1 MRRWRYFGP
10 EEGMGMAFHE
20 IHQDHYGF
28 IWCASS
34 NGLYRYDGYR
44 FKPFKKYVTHSDS
57 ILSDYIWDI
66 LEDPQHNI
74 WMATYDGGINK
85 WNRKTGKFDFYV
97 HNPGRPGSLASNK
110 ALHLMMD
117 KEGFLWAVVAL
128 ESGVPVLER
137 LDPRNGR
144 VQHFRYQPE
153 NALSLDSDTISLIA
167 PAGSPLQ
174 PLIQSRDGQIWVAT
188 RRSINL
194 YVPGANGFRTI
205 PGPWAARREQP
216 FHLYE
221 SPAVPGLIWILA
233 ASDGLA
239 SGHVY
244 RLDSK
249 TLRVDTPGFSS
260 ENLLTYAPTGIYHP
274 PGKPEELWLSSRE
287 LCRINLRDGN
297 AKVFTPELQPDV
309 SLWQG
314 LRDSLFCISPGPS
327 GQPWLVPLGFPPE
340 AYVRGSEKYYIRS
353 GIYQLDPMGKTL
365 ELLNSNPAQ
374 PNLSFGMV
382 YSVNSDPGGSTWIG
396 SFPGFYQ
403 LVQERP
409 GQRLEPAFENFKL
422 WEAPAEADN
431 LSAWAA
437 VERPAGILW
446 VATFKGGLK
455 RVNLHNGEITHFRH
469 EDEAPSSVAHDKVYS
484 LYADEQEG
492 RLWIGTEKGL
502 DWVSLAELDSGSIAP
517 VFHHLLSEERLAGKV
532 VTSITKGPDGFLWAG
547 TAQEGLLLLDADN
560 ELIVGQYKAEAKQE
574 GGLNSSFINTVFTDS
589 KGRSWVAT
597 GMGGLCQALP
607 GGEGLKS
614 YSFQC
619 HLEGMYIVD
628 IFENNDGKLWLAA
641 MNYGIAIFD
650 PETGAHEL
658 WNMENHLQRNS
669 VLGIEQDKAGNIW
682 FSSLGLTRYVPR
694 FDRFRPFGRPSGI
707 QDEDPG
713 RLLLTL
719 KDGRMVYSSINGW
732 LQVFDPAEI
741 RINPNPP
748 RAVITGVQYYSPEEK
763 GNVPL
768 SLDENIEVASEITLS
783 YHQQPFF
790 FQFVGLEFTGPGSI
804 RYATM
809 LKGYEEQWNYTSGL
823 TSGRYL
829 QVPPGR
835 YTFLLKAANGDGKW
849 MDTPL
854 RLGVT
859 ISPPWWKTRGA
870 YLAYGLLLG
879 LIFYTLFA
887 FQRRRLRLR
896 AQLEFEQREAARL
909 KELDAAKTRFFTDI
923 AHELRTPL
931 TVIRGVAGQV
941 REKPGEWLEK
951 GVEMIQRNARQ
962 LYLLANQLLD
972 LSKLETG
979 SLKVNMIQSD
989 VIPFLRAVM
998 DPFATLATAK
1008 GIRWTGEL
1016 HPEQLIMDFEPD
1028 KLQKIVSNLLSN
1040 ALKFTPEGRSITVR
1054 SREMIE
1060 EGKPHF
1066 EFIVEDTGR
1075 GIPPEELP
1083 FIFDRGFRG
1092 KGSLPGAGIGLALAR
1107 ELVFLFG
1114 GKIEAQSPKGSGA
1127 CFRILL
1133 PIHRQAPLDKPV
1145 PLPSMEESGPDKGAA
1160 PHPDGAR
1167 HTYQLLIVEDN
1178 GDLVE
1183 YLSAILSSSFSLAV
1197 ARNGKEGLKKAIR
1210 KVPDVIISDVMMPEM
1225 DGIELCRRLK
1235 ANLETSH
1242 IPVLLLT
1249 ARADVASRTK
1259 GYQSGA
1265 DAYLPKPFDQ
1275 GELFAQLRQLLDNR
1289 KRLQEYYRARLITPA
1304 PSEDGHGQEEEFLA
1318 KALQA
1323 VEDNLSDP
1331 DFGPKQLCKKLNM
1344 SKTQLHNKLRALT
1357 GRSTALFIRNIRL
1370 THAKEALERIPGLT
1384 VKQAAYDFGFKD
1396 PNYFSRVFKMEF
1408 GVNPTDIHP

>member
-1 MRRWRYFGP
+1 
-10 EEGMGMAFHE
+10 MAFQK
-20 IHQDHYGF
+20 IHQGHYGF
-28 IWCASS
+28 LWCASS
-34 NGLYRYDGYR
+34 NGLYRYDGYQ
-44 FKPFKKYVTHSDS
+44 FKPFKRYVTHSDS

-66 LEDPQHNI
+66 LEDAQHNI
-74 WMATYDGGINK
+74 WLATYDGGINK
-85 WNRKTGKFDFYV
+85 WNRKTGKFDYYV
-97 HNPGRPGSLASNK
+97 HAPDDPGSLAANK
-110 ALHLMMD
+110 ALRLMMD
-117 KEGFLWAVVAL
+117 KDGFLWAIVAL
-128 ESGVPVLER
+128 ENGVPALER
-137 LDPRNGR
+137 LDPRSGR

-153 NALSLDSDTISLIA
+153 NALSLNSDTISLIA

-174 PLIQSRDGQIWVAT
+174 PMIQSQDGQIWVAA
-188 RRSINL
+188 RRGVNL

-205 PGPWAARREQP
+205 PGPWAARREHP

-233 ASDGLA
+233 ASEGLDR
-239 SGHVY
+239 GHVY

-249 TLRVDTPGFSS
+249 TLEVDELGFSS

-274 PGKPEELWLSSRE
+274 PGRPEELWLSSRE
-287 LCRINLRDGN
+287 LCRIGLRDGS
-297 AKVFTPELQPDV
+297 AKVFAPELQPDA

-327 GQPWLVPLGFPPE
+327 GQPWLVPLGFPP
-340 AYVRGSEKYYIRS
+340 AAFVRGSEKYYIRS
-353 GIYQLDPMGKTL
+353 GIYRLDTVADRL
-365 ELLNSNPAQ
+365 ELLNANPTQ
-374 PNLSFGMV
+374 PNFSFGMV
-382 YSVNSDPGGSTWIG
+382 YSMASAPDGNTWIG
-396 SFPGFYQ
+396 CFPGFYQ
-403 LVQERP
+403 LVPEWP
-409 GQRLEPAFENFKL
+409 GQRLQPAFENFEL

-455 RVNLHNGEITHFRH
+455 RVNLHNGKVSHFRH
-469 EDEAPSSVAHDKVYS
+469 EEGNPSSIAHDKVYA
-484 LYADEQEG
+484 LFVDEQEG

-502 DWVSLAELDSGSIAP
+502 DWVSLSELDSGSITP
-517 VFHHLLSEERLAGKV
+517 VFHHLLSEERLSGNE
-532 VTSITKGPDGFLWAG
+532 VTSITRGPDGFLWAG
-547 TAQEGLLLLDADN
+547 TIQEGLLLLDAAN
-560 ELIVGQYKAEAKQE
+560 ERIVDQFKAGPERE
-574 GGLNSSFINTVFTDS
+574 GFLNSSFINMVYTDS

-607 GGEGLKS
+607 GGEGRKS

-619 HLEGMYIVD
+619 HLDGMYIVD

-650 PETGAHEL
+650 PETGTHEL
-658 WNMENHLQRNS
+658 WNMENHLQRGS
-669 VLGIEQDKAGNIW
+669 VLGIEQDKAGNLW
-682 FSSLGLTRYVPR
+682 FSSLGLTRYNPR
-694 FDRFRPFGRPSGI
+694 SGMFRSFGRSSGI

-748 RAVITGVQYYSPEEK
+748 RVVVTGVQYYSPEKK
-763 GNVPL
+763 GNVLL
-768 SLDENIEVASEITLS
+768 SLDENIEVASEITLN
-783 YHQQPFF
+783 YHQQPFSI
-790 FQFVGLEFTGPGSI
+790 QFVGLEFTGPGNI

-809 LKGYEEQWNYTSGL
+809 LEGYEEHWNYTSDRV
-823 TSGRYL
+823 SERYL
-829 QVPPGR
+829 QVPPGQ
-835 YTFLLKAANGDGKW
+835 YTFLLKAANSDGQW
-849 MDTPL
+849 MESPL
-854 RLGVT
+854 RLKVT
-859 ISPPWWKTRGA
+859 IAPPWWKTRAA

-879 LIFYTLFA
+879 LLFYALFA

-909 KELDAAKTRFFTDI
+909 KELDVAKTRFFTDI

-941 REKPGEWLEK
+941 LEKPQEWLEK

-962 LYLLANQLLD
+962 LYLLANQLLE

-979 SLKVNMIQSD
+979 SLKVNMIQAD
-989 VIPFLRAVM
+989 VIPFIRAIM

-1008 GIRWTGEL
+1008 GIRWNGAL
-1016 HPEQLIMDFEPD
+1016 HPEQLVMDFEPD

-1040 ALKFTPEGRSITVR
+1040 ALKFTPEGKSITAR
-1054 SREMIE
+1054 SRQVII

-1066 EFIVEDTGR
+1066 EFTVEDTGR

-1083 FIFDRGFRG
+1083 FVFDRGFRG

-1107 ELVFLFG
+1107 ELAFLFG
-1114 GKIEAQSPKGSGA
+1114 GTIEARSPKGAGA
-1127 CFRILL
+1127 SFRVLL
-1133 PIHRQAPLDKPV
+1133 PIHREAPADKPAPLP
-1145 PLPSMEESGPDKGAA
+1145 PMGETLPEKGAKAHTNGA
-1160 PHPDGAR
+1160 P

-1183 YLSAILSSSFSLAV
+1183 YLSAILNSSFRLLV
-1197 ARNGKEGLKKAIR
+1197 ARNGQEGLNKAIQ
-1210 KVPDVIISDVMMPEM
+1210 KVPDIIISDVMMPEM
-1225 DGIELCRRLK
+1225 DGIELCRQLK

-1249 ARADVASRTK
+1249 ARTDVASRTE
-1259 GYQSGA
+1259 GYQAGA
-1265 DAYLPKPFDQ
+1265 DAYLPKPFDR

-1289 KRLQEYYRARLITPA
+1289 KRLQEYFSERLPLSQPDFGSQPLA
-1304 PSEDGHGQEEEFLA
+1304 GQEEEFLL
-1318 KALQA
+1318 KAREA
-1323 VEDNLSDP
+1323 VVKNISVPE
-1331 DFGPKQLCKKLNM
+1331 FGPKQLCRELNM

-1357 GRSTALFIRNIRL
+1357 GRSTALFIRYIRL
-1370 THAKEALERIPGLT
+1370 TYAKEALERTPGLT

-1396 PNYFSRVFKMEF
+1396 PNYFSRIFKKEF
-1408 GVNPTDIHP
+1408 GVNPTDIHQ